1 MWLGPT
7 ISGQRFIQKAM
18 TEISDGVEKAPTE
31 DVREAWLMP
40 GLKRGR
46 PCDELEMFVQPG
58 NKEVLGKE
66 VDMSKSCRASQGQ
79 IAVA

>member
-1 MWLGPT
+1 
-7 ISGQRFIQKAM
+7 
-18 TEISDGVEKAPTE
+18 
-31 DVREAWLMP
+31 MP
-40 GLKRGR
+40 GLERER